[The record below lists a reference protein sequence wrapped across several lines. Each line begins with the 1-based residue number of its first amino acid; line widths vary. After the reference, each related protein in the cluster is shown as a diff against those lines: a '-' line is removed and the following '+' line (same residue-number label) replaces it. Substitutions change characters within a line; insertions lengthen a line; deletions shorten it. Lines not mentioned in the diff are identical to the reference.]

1 MGQSMSGELHRQGC
15 VNCVKKV
22 KWYEG
27 ERRKPWAQGALACT
41 AGRSKEMRRS
51 RRMKTLIARRSWIS
65 ERKSWLYNCE
75 ESLGSQICRKV
86 WETCSK
92 KNVSRREIKQRR
104 NHLLP
109 EHQKT

>member
-1 MGQSMSGELHRQGC
+1 
-15 VNCVKKV
+15 
-22 KWYEG
+22 
-27 ERRKPWAQGALACT
+27 
-41 AGRSKEMRRS
+41 MRRS

-92 KNVSRREIKQRR
+92 KHVSRRDQAKTESPPARASEDVEEIATVAMSTG
-104 NHLLP
+104 
-109 EHQKT
+109 QKEAVQEELGQVG